1 MNLYKFHSNPS
12 ELIRGED
19 KDRVLTNMVRDK
31 LGYTSRFTH
40 DLVTAVVDQLG
51 VGWNDDGE
59 PGGSNLVEILDDI
72 YQHGIDGG
80 FSGFIYYSETKE
92 FYLKN
97 RKEINEFLIHESLD
111 FGYDDDEDL
120 RLKLEDDSI
129 YIHKDEIG
137 AISLVLSLRCADQS
151 TTEEIYRTLYGD
163 KSDCNTMVANCLAW
177 YVVESLASEYHD
189 IMYE

>member
-1 MNLYKFHSNPS
+1 MNLYKLHSNPD

-31 LGYTSRFTH
+31 LGYTTRFTPN
-40 DLVTAVVDQLG
+40 LVTAVVDRLG

-59 PGGSNLVEILDDI
+59 PGESNLTEILNDI
-72 YQHGIDGG
+72 YQNGIDGG

-120 RLKLEDDSI
+120 RLKLDDDSI
-129 YIHKDEIG
+129 HIHKDEIG

-151 TTEEIYRTLYGD
+151 TTKEIYRTLYGD
-163 KSDCNTMVANCLAW
+163 KSVCNTMVANCLAW
-177 YVVESLASEYHD
+177 YVVESLAMEYHN
-189 IMYE
+189 IMDG